1 MNMTTKLKNI
11 RRIFTASALLMLLGL
26 VSCTSEAVTGHSSDS
41 TKGEARQVRFAL
53 NMGGQ
58 GTTRAT
64 ATDATA
70 VTAQK
75 RENTI
80 TKLYAVVFTPDA
92 ANQLTAGSFSKTY
105 EVTLTDMATLNADP
119 DNTNQIY
126 NEGTFTVDE
135 AGLYYMFLVANP
147 GEALEKNLTNADGA
161 TNALTT
167 AKAVSDFYNLV
178 ESDQNPVGN
187 AATGFLMT
195 SKMIQL
201 DIKGDA
207 ETDLRGTEISLT
219 RAAARFDIDA
229 SALGSDFVLT
239 SVKFN
244 NRHPKTVLV
253 NTGTNEDATVGE
265 SSSSATAPTY
275 NKPAS
280 LPAATATMP
289 ADPSEYLSAYVWKGG
304 IYGYENHVN
313 AQANVDGGSEANAGD
328 GITQLIVSGTYKGI
342 AVSQTVDFW
351 SKEKVAGS
359 DPVEYTYT
367 TIPVNRNTIYTVK
380 LLPKATPDQYAPFAY
395 TIGVAD
401 WKEGETIV
409 YKGSDLAQPY
419 TPELVSITREVWDET
434 NNEWTSE
441 KSLNLSTI
449 SLNVTDNG
457 EARTVDAKKTF
468 IGRKTCRLAIKVKTG
483 TSGCNILCPEL
494 SEELAGATSSYLD
507 TNPAVTSKKGDVKG
521 FFETEQSSPEC
532 EYDDADGTMY
542 QTWYVQISGD
552 NAFNQEF
559 NFTLTN
565 QLNSQNAYIAHFQL
579 RVLDPKLNPLWWCG
593 EYNLNQSMN
602 AFDKRTNVSQG
613 YLHSWSL
620 IMSSNFAF
628 QASSYNDWKTFAE
641 STNALRT
648 IEGVVWHMPTL
659 EEFRS
664 IFPMKSLRVGLYSTT
679 EYPAA
684 NLTAPSTSD
693 IITEQSC
700 VFGYDAT
707 TQLGLTGKSYW
718 GPTSTTVRYAIR
730 FIGTNYCSAWR
741 YEYLDWNT
749 TNARIVVS
757 SRLIDRIEL
766 EDAETLASEMK
777 KMSSTEVVE
786 YWSDANLTDNVGGV
800 KRVFYACG
808 YGSTSGMA
816 APGTDSNMRCCYW
829 TATAVNASTA
839 YHLEIDQSAYS
850 IYWDTYG
857 VNGGFSVR
865 LFRDE

>member
-26 VSCTSEAVTGHSSDS
+26 VSCTSETVTGHGSDS
-41 TKGEARQVRFAL
+41 PKGEARQVRFAL

-64 ATDATA
+64 ASDAAA

-105 EVTLTDMATLNADP
+105 EVTLTDMATLNADL
-119 DNTNQIY
+119 TNPNQVY

-147 GEALEKNLTNADGA
+147 GETLEKNLTKADGA

-167 AKAVSDFYNLV
+167 AKTVSDFYNLV
-178 ESDQNPVGN
+178 ESDRNPN
-187 AATGFLMT
+187 DNSATGFLMT

-207 ETDLRGTEISLT
+207 ETDLTDTEISLT

-253 NTGTNEDATVGE
+253 NTGTNEDANVGE

-289 ADPSEYLSAYVWKGG
+289 ADPAEYLSAYVWKGG
-304 IYGYENHVN
+304 IYGYENHAN
-313 AQANVDGGSEANAGD
+313 AQANVNSGSEANAGD

-351 SKEKVAGS
+351 SKEKVPAS
-359 DPVEYTYT
+359 DPVSYTYT

-409 YKGSDLAQPY
+409 YKGSDLAQPF

-457 EARTVDAKKTF
+457 EARTVDAKKAYV
-468 IGRKTCRLAIKVKTG
+468 GQKTCRLAIKVKTG

-542 QTWYVQISGD
+542 QTWYVQISGK
-552 NAFNQEF
+552 NASNQKF

-565 QLNSQNAYIAHFQL
+565 QLNSQNEYITHFQVRRCIVPDDL
-579 RVLDPKLNPLWWCG
+579 QYGD
-593 EYNLNQSMN
+593 
-602 AFDKRTNVSQG
+602 
-613 YLHSWSL
+613 L
-620 IMSSNFAF
+620 IYDDCTVVR
-628 QASSYNDWKTFAE
+628 YNDAASKAAATANG
-641 STNALRT
+641 SKP
-648 IEGVVWHMPTL
+648 IGVVVYITNTASDIC
-659 EEFRS
+659 EA
-664 IFPMKSLRVGLYSTT
+664 GLTT
-679 EYPAA
+679 EYGSVEGKVIVMALRGAQKAWCTVDGKDEPNNAVSGYGTVSLFPNLGNNSSLTKSDLNGYYKTKYLTDGTTAGTGKCGHTHPAA
-684 NLTAPSTSD
+684 DYARQYQTSTLGNSYSVDYLEGSTGWFLPSSGQLYAMDDYVQKHGKVSPIASYSWPSTSNSWTNNGTCFNNWKAL
-693 IITEQSC
+693 ITTWGEGN
-700 VFGYDAT
+700 VF
-707 TQLGLTGKSYW
+707 S
-718 GPTSTTVRYAIR
+718 
-730 FIGTNYCSAWR
+730 
-741 YEYLDWNT
+741 
-749 TNARIVVS
+749 
-757 SRLIDRIEL
+757 
-766 EDAETLASEMK
+766 
-777 KMSSTEVVE
+777 
-786 YWSDANLTDNVGGV
+786 
-800 KRVFYACG
+800 
-808 YGSTSGMA
+808 SGMA
-816 APGTDSNMRCCYW
+816 FWVSSEVDSGNAPHFHYDPSSGFHWDTNDGKTGSNMS
-829 TATAVNASTA
+829 VPVLA
-839 YHLEIDQSAYS
+839 Y
-850 IYWDTYG
+850 
-857 VNGGFSVR
+857 
-865 LFRDE
+865 